1 MKFSQ
6 RILSMQYS
14 PIRKL
19 VPYADEAMKSGVK
32 VYQLHIVQPD
42 VQTPDSFFE
51 GLHNDKE
58 KIIKEIKKEE
68 L

>member
-32 VYQLHIVQPD
+32 VYVEPALKH
-42 VQTPDSFFE
+42 F
-51 GLHNDKE
+51 L
-58 KIIKEIKKEE
+58 

>member
-32 VYQLHIVQPD
+32 VYQLHIGQPD

-51 GLHNDKE
+51 RLHK
-58 KIIKEIKKEE
+58 
-68 L
+68 